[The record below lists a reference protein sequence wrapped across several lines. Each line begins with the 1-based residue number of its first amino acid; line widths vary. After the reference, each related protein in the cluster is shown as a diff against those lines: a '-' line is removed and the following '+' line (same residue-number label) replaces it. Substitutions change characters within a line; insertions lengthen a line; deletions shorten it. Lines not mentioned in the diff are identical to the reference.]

1 MSRIDD
7 MLIMEM
13 RGEGNLWDAKMK
25 LENHFRPQ
33 IIEFCKKHG
42 IKRCRIAIDVDETT
56 EDKPD
61 DGSEPVIY
69 WS

>member
-1 MSRIDD
+1 MSRLDD

-25 LENHFRPQ
+25 LENQFRSE
-33 IIEFCKKHG
+33 IMEFCKKQG
-42 IKRCRIAIDVDETT
+42 IKRCRISIDVDETT
-56 EDKPD
+56 EDNSN